1 MGKRLYSR
9 YFVNDKNPLHQF
21 ENQVDLESKIA
32 LGVNNLNVAKN
43 NESKKFFIVIL
54 NKSIELLLKILIV
67 YY

>member
-43 NESKKFFIVIL
+43 NESKNFL
-54 NKSIELLLKILIV
+54 M
-67 YY
+67 